1 MRPIRSKSG
10 GKAQYT
16 RGEEIFSMVSHIV
29 GGAVGI
35 TAVALCVIMAALH
48 HNTYGVVGGAV
59 FGAMMIVYY
68 CMSSIYHGLY
78 AHLTSKRVFRVLTHC
93 AAYLLVAGTYT
104 PVALCTLRE
113 KSTALGWTCF
123 GIVWGFSVAGI
134 LLNALALEKC
144 KVVSAI
150 LYIAFWWSV
159 MLTVGMLSDG
169 LRAGGLSLLFSG
181 ILAYT
186 AGVVFFIFE
195 KKHAYLHSVGHL
207 FTLAGSS
214 LHLLCILFFVV

>member
-1 MRPIRSKSG
+1 MRPRHSKSG
-10 GKAQYT
+10 RKAQYT
-16 RGEEIFSMVSHIV
+16 RGEEMFSMVSHIT

-93 AAYLLVAGTYT
+93 AVYLLVAGTYT
-104 PVALCTLRE
+104 PIALCTIRE
-113 KSTALGWTCF
+113 KNTALGWICF

-150 LYIAFWWSV
+150 LYIALWWSV